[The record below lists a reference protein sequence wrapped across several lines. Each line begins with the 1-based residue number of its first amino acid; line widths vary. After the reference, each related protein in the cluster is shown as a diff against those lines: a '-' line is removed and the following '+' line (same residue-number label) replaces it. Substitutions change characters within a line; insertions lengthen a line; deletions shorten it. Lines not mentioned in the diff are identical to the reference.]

1 MTNLTKT
8 DNLRSIESVLV
19 QGDLSQLSQRDR
31 VSYYSRLYET
41 LGLNPLTQP
50 LAYIWLNGK
59 LKLYALREATEQ
71 LRKIHNVSVR
81 ITSRELIANS
91 IYLVTVQVSLPDGRC
106 DESIGAVSIA
116 GLLWCFTS

>member
-91 IYLVTVQVSLPDGRC
+91 IYLVTVQVSLPDW
-106 DESIGAVSIA
+106 A
-116 GLLWCFTS
+116 L